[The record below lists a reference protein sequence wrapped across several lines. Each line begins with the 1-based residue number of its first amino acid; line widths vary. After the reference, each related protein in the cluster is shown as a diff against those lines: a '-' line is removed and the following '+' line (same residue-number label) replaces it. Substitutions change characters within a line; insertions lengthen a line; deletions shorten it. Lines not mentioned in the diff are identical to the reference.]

1 MTFSPKNLSN
11 DKLITQLKDLVRRER
26 ELLTQLLHY
35 LKEVEQRKIYAQ
47 RGYDSLFSFMREE
60 LGYSEGSADRRIK
73 AMRLIKDLP
82 EVEER
87 IATGTLSLSV
97 AASTQRFLQ
106 KENRCRRENRT
117 PAISKAEKLEVVN
130 SLEGKSIRDCE
141 QKLAELSPESALPRD
156 KTRIITQGK
165 VHIAFTASQALLK
178 KIERLKALTAHQNP
192 EGQYEKLF
200 EKALDLA
207 LAKLDPL
214 NPAKRGNKSAS
225 LKKVN
230 VTTGSTVTDQS
241 GSQGRRNF
249 SLAHPSRVEKESKNK
264 SSGLKNPG
272 PKNPS
277 CKLAENAQRVST
289 NRKAKSPTPAP
300 EWLESRYIPLPIKR
314 QVWERDQG
322 CCQFRDKRSGKICGA
337 QSMLEIDHKFPYVL
351 GGEHHLANLRL
362 MCRSHNQYRAQLLF
376 GNRVRNF
383 QGTI

>member
-1 MTFSPKNLSN
+1 MTFSFKKLSN
-11 DKLITQLKDLVRRER
+11 DNLVSQLKDLVRRER

-35 LKEVEQRKIYAQ
+35 LKEIEHRKIYAQ

-97 AASTQRFLQ
+97 AASTQRFIQ
-106 KENRCRRENRT
+106 KENRRRRESKIPT
-117 PAISKAEKLEVVN
+117 ISKTEKLQVVN
-130 SLEGKSIRDCE
+130 GLEGKSIRDCE
-141 QKLAELSPESALPRD
+141 KRLAKLSPQSALPRD
-156 KTRIITQGK
+156 KTRIITQDK

-200 EKALDLA
+200 EKAVDLA

-214 NPAKRGNKSAS
+214 NPAKRGSKSTSAKKVKVTQIAKGTSMVTKNIMDKKKRPHTSGSEKRPMPKLLS
-225 LKKVN
+225 LKN
-230 VTTGSTVTDQS
+230 SPS
-241 GSQGRRNF
+241 GNRSNKLG
-249 SLAHPSRVEKESKNK
+249 KN
-264 SSGLKNPG
+264 NQVA
-272 PKNPS
+272 NT
-277 CKLAENAQRVST
+277 KLASNP
-289 NRKAKSPTPAP
+289 PTPAP
-300 EWLESRYIPLPIKR
+300 EWRMSRHIPAQIKR

-322 CCQFRDKRSGKICGA
+322 RCQFRDRRSGKLCGA
-337 QSMLEIDHKFPYVL
+337 QSRLEIDHTFPYAL
-351 GGEHHLANLRL
+351 GGEHSLANLRL

-376 GNRVRNF
+376 GQVK
-383 QGTI
+383 